1 MMRVMQA
8 VRILAIAALLN
19 GAAAHAQ
26 GMVKPDSAAKKGQKA
41 KLGASKDDG
50 RGRSVANDQQA
61 VEADKFKMRQDKANK
76 DARKYKQ
83 HERQMQKDQ
92 EQVNRDNARR

>member
-1 MMRVMQA
+1 MQA

-19 GAAAHAQ
+19 GGAAHAQ
-26 GMVKPDSAAKKGQKA
+26 GMAKPDAAAKQGQKP
-41 KLGASKDDG
+41 KLGASKSDG
-50 RGRSVANDQQA
+50 RGRSAANNQQQ
-61 VEADKFKMRQDKANK
+61 VQSDKFQMRQDKANK
-76 DARKYKQ
+76 DTRKYKQ